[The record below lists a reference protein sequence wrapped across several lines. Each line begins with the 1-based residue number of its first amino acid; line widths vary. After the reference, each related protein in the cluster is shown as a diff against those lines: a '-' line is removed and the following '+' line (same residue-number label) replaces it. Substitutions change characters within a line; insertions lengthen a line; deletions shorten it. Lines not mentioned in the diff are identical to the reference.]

1 MGEAIRI
8 QVNGETRDWRGGVT
22 VADLLRDLEIATD
35 RVAVEVNLEILDR
48 ARFAEHRLQDG
59 DRVEILSFIGGGA
72 LCIGDGGV
80 DTPHVGEP
88 RESQEHTASSAI
100 F

>member
-1 MGEAIRI
+1 MGETIKI

-48 ARFAEHRLQDG
+48 AKFAEHRLRDG

-72 LCIGDGGV
+72 LWIGDGSV
-80 DTPHVGEP
+80 DAPRVGEP
-88 RESQEHTASSAI
+88 RESQERTISPAI